1 VSDAPTSEASPRSK
15 APIALEDVRSSPR
28 VDAQAPHSGHE
39 HGAVPAL
46 SIALVVATCGLVY
59 ELLAGT
65 VASWVLGDTVGQ
77 FAVVIGLY
85 LGAMGLGSYLSGR
98 VRDDVATRFV
108 IVELALAVVG
118 GLSVPLLFMVF
129 ERVAL
134 FRAALYSS
142 VLVIGALVGME
153 IPLLLRVL
161 GERESFRSAVARV
174 LAFDHLGSLLGSIA
188 FAFVLA
194 PTVGALRTGLLIGA
208 LNAVAAFAST
218 WALEPVRGAKTLRA
232 ISVAIVCVLVAL
244 ALYAPVLERSV
255 DSAATLAPSTRL
267 PVAR

>member
-1 VSDAPTSEASPRSK
+1 MSDAPASDVSPGREP
-15 APIALEDVRSSPR
+15 PIALEPAESSAR
-28 VDAQAPHSGHE
+28 AEAQTQPKQSE
-39 HGAVPAL
+39 SDAVPAL

-108 IVELALAVVG
+108 LVELVLAVVG
-118 GLSVPLLFMVF
+118 GLSVPLLFVVF

-134 FRAALYSS
+134 FRATLYGS

-218 WALEPVRGAKTLRA
+218 WALEPVRGAKALRA
-232 ISVAIVCVLVAL
+232 ISVAIVCALVAM
-244 ALYAPVLERSV
+244 ALYAPTLERSV
-255 DSAATLAPSTRL
+255 DTAVTHTQSTR
-267 PVAR
+267 PSNR